1 MRWRDEAMQV
11 RRADVVRAAS
21 PEFVVDSAGQV
32 RRYTTWS
39 GRRLEDGFYLA
50 LWPRRCASDQFDA
63 RVRYY
68 GPCGTAADARF
79 LALSA
84 RALGL
89 LDPVSSRRRSAAL
102 PKPAAI
108 AVFGAA

>member
-1 MRWRDEAMQV
+1 MET
-11 RRADVVRAAS
+11 RRAEVIRVEG
-21 PEFVVDSAGQV
+21 PEFVVDSAGKI

-39 GRRLEDGFYLA
+39 GRRLDEGYYLA
-50 LWPRRCASDQFDA
+50 LWPRRCGSDSFDA

-68 GPCGTAADARF
+68 GPCASESDARF
-79 LALSA
+79 IALSA

-102 PKPAAI
+102 PKAAAV
-108 AVFGAA
+108 AVFGVA

>member
-1 MRWRDEAMQV
+1 MQV
-11 RRADVVRAAS
+11 RRAEVVRAAS
-21 PEFVVDSAGQV
+21 PEFVVDAAGNT

-39 GRRLEDGFYLA
+39 GRRLDDGYYLA
-50 LWPRRCASDQFDA
+50 LWPRRCASDQYDA
-63 RVRYY
+63 RVRYF
-68 GPCGTAADARF
+68 GPCASATEARF

-102 PKPAAI
+102 PKSAGI